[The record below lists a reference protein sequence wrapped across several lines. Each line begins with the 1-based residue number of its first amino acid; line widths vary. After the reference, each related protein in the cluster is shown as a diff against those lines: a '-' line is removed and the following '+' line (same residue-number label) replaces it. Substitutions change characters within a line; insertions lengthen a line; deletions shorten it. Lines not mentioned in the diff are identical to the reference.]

1 MDAHSLLRN
10 RRCCERLFST
20 GDTGWLV
27 PTLRVFAVA
36 MVNISLKV
44 SRDFQYLLPS

>member
-1 MDAHSLLRN
+1 M
-10 RRCCERLFST
+10 

-36 MVNISLKV
+36 MVNVSLKV
-44 SRDFQYLLPS
+44 STGWAVKLLECWQSPSS

>member
-1 MDAHSLLRN
+1 M
-10 RRCCERLFST
+10 

-36 MVNISLKV
+36 MVNVSLKV
-44 SRDFQYLLPS
+44 SPGLNKRTGRVLVRLDGLS